1 MSALFNFHSFLT
13 VLLLGICTCTF
24 VRMQFPALFELRT
37 GFRGFFWKAARIGK
51 KGDRIGLLLPFYWQ
65 CITTCGTNMR
75 LELQLLKSYYLL
87 KIPPIL
93 PATVRTTRKASGKV
107 QCLIKINH
115 WTIQRMQYLQ
125 SPTDTKKQL
134 IKVFGERFD
143 DDDPS
148 SKQQLEN
155 KPSTTSPHEL
165 IPNSACSSGTTPYIG
180 CLPRNEKP
188 VSLSVQCCLPS
199 LGRNMSFGKRK
210 GKAKPCPK
218 LMDGKVQGRHFTLY
232 KPLK

>member
-37 GFRGFFWKAARIGK
+37 G
-51 KGDRIGLLLPFYWQ
+51 
-65 CITTCGTNMR
+65 R